1 MLVQLL
7 TQHPEAVG
15 TVLSKTPLWVG
26 GLFAGL
32 LALGLSQTRDRQVSQ
47 LRMAIMPLAMTGLSL
62 WGTASAFGRSPLFGY
77 VMLAWAVGALFVGGL
92 VAMRPAPAGT
102 RHDAASRSF
111 QIPGSWMPMAL
122 ILGIFLTKYI
132 VGVDLTMQPGLAR
145 EAQYTLV
152 VGALYGIFSGA
163 FAGRAARLWRLA
175 LRPAGAPSS
184 SPLLTT

>member
-1 MLVQLL
+1 MLIQLL
-7 TQHPEAVG
+7 TQHPEALG

-32 LALGLSQTRDRQVSQ
+32 LALGLSQVRDRQVSR
-47 LRMAIMPLAMTGLSL
+47 LRMAIMPFAMTGLSL
-62 WGTASAFGRSPLFGY
+62 WGTASAFGKSPLFGY
-77 VMLAWAVGALFVGGL
+77 VTLVWAVGALLVGGL
-92 VAMRPAPAGT
+92 VAMSSAPAGT

-111 QIPGSWMPMAL
+111 HIPGSWLPMAL

-132 VGVDLTMQPGLAR
+132 VGVDLTMQPSLAHD
-145 EAQYTLV
+145 AQYTLA

-163 FAGRAARLWRLA
+163 FAGRAARLWRLT
-175 LRPAGAPSS
+175 LRPAGTPSS

>member
-1 MLVQLL
+1 MFIQLVA
-7 TQHPEAVG
+7 QHPEALG

-32 LALGLSQTRDRQVSQ
+32 LALGLSQVRGRQVSQ
-47 LRMAIMPLAMTGLSL
+47 LRMTIMPLAMTGLSL

-77 VMLAWAVGALFVGGL
+77 VMLAWAVGALLVGGL
-92 VAMRPAPAGT
+92 IAMSSAPAGT
-102 RHDAASRSF
+102 RHDASSRSF
-111 QIPGSWMPMAL
+111 HIPGSWLPMAL

-132 VGVDLTMQPGLAR
+132 VGVDLSMQPGLAHDTP
-145 EAQYTLV
+145 YTLV

-163 FAGRAARLWRLA
+163 FAGRAIRLWRLA
-175 LRPAGAPSS
+175 LRPAGALSS